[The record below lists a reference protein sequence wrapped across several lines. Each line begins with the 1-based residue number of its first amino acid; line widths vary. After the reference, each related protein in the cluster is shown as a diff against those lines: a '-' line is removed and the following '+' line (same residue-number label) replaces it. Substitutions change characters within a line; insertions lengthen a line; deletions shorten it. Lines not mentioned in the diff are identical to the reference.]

1 MAYSNFNYLG
11 TSGLAAL
18 IPTMS
23 GVTDH
28 TLAAQFI
35 SDAEIFVD
43 AFVGSFPRF
52 YCDLTG
58 SFSVALPSGQT
69 TVSGTSFGNRRPNY
83 WAVGGH
89 YLVITDV
96 PGSPTS
102 ALIGTKRLI
111 VASTSGT
118 VTLASGWSIEVPANT
133 SYYTTQES
141 RFPRWCDSD
150 PWGTPKLPDE
160 LAQAVAWQVEYG
172 IQYGSEDY
180 GLGDSSIVTGSDELV
195 TNRSYGSGYSE
206 GRRVEARQGLA
217 LWIAPKA
224 RAILR
229 RLISTVGWLQR

>member
-1 MAYSNFNYLG
+1 MAYSRFNYLG
-11 TSGLAAL
+11 TSGLAEL

-28 TLAAQFI
+28 ALAADFI
-35 SDAEIFVD
+35 SDAEKMID
-43 AFVGSFPRF
+43 AYVGPFPKF

-58 SFSVALPSGQT
+58 TLDAQLASGAT
-69 TVSGTSFGNRRPNY
+69 TVSGSSFGNRRPNY

-89 YLVITDV
+89 YLVICDV

-118 VTLASGWSIEVPANT
+118 VTLASGWTVAVPSGT

-150 PWGTPKLPDE
+150 PWGTPKLPD
-160 LAQAVAWQVEYG
+160 LLDQAVAWQVEYG
-172 IQYGSEDY
+172 IQFGSESY
-180 GLGDSSIVTGSDELV
+180 GLGDSSVATGDSELI

-206 GRRVEARQGLA
+206 GRSVDARRGLA
-217 LWIAPKA
+217 VWVAPKV
-224 RAILR
+224 RAIMR
-229 RLISTVGWLQR
+229 RLTNTTGWL